1 MYDAQKDQLMYTLMA
16 ILEMPQDEKQKRN
29 ARITQNRV
37 DTGKMRK
44 RLIESSRDKTEKKIR
59 SIRNKRASN
68 SEKGKADAAVRKR
81 KHTNKF
87 SEEEYNHKNRR
98 IKRKKDIANIFTDPN
113 DL

>member
-1 MYDAQKDQLMYTLMA
+1 
-16 ILEMPQDEKQKRN
+16 MPQDEKQKRN

-68 SEKGKADAAVRKR
+68 SEKEKADAAVRKA
-81 KHTNKF
+81 KHINRF
-87 SEEEYNHKNRR
+87 SEKEYNHKNRR
-98 IKRKKDIANIFTDPN
+98 IKRKGDIANIFTDPN
-113 DL
+113 EL